1 MRSRTATESRRP
13 GEQTGGAGPRAPQA
27 RRRQRTGT
35 TLLVPALIP
44 VAVFSVA
51 PLLYGIYLGFTDARA
66 GRTTR
71 QAFTGFENYA
81 QLLEDDAFWQS
92 FRIGLIWA
100 TSVTMLQFILGL
112 GLALLL
118 NARVHL
124 SWLARVLVIVPWAM
138 PPVVVSVMWRLVY
151 NPDAGVLNNFLRTLG
166 LTDGQTEWLTDFSL
180 ALPAVIAVGV
190 WAGMPQT
197 TIVLLAGLQNVS
209 TDRIEAAAIDGAG
222 ALRRLRAVT
231 LPAMR
236 PVIIAIVSLNF
247 IWNINSF
254 DLVYVLTQGGPG
266 GETRLP
272 MLFAYEEAF
281 RFGFFG
287 YAAALGNAIVIVVVA
302 LMFLILRGRLRGDE

>member
-1 MRSRTATESRRP
+1 MSVASSVTDRLGAQRPANRRQP
-13 GEQTGGAGPRAPQA
+13 RARPQFGAGS
-27 RRRQRTGT
+27 G
-35 TLLVPALIP
+35 LLVPALIP
-44 VAVFSVA
+44 VVVFSVA

-66 GRTTR
+66 GRTSTTT
-71 QAFTGFENYA
+71 FTGFENYS
-81 QLLEDDAFWQS
+81 QLLQDDAFWQS
-92 FRIGLIWA
+92 FRTGLIWA
-100 TSVTMLQFILGL
+100 VSVTTLQFVLGM

-118 NARVHL
+118 NARLHFT
-124 SWLARVLVIVPWAM
+124 WLARTLVIVPWAM

-151 NPDAGVLNNFLRTLG
+151 NPDAGILNNVLRTLG
-166 LTDGQTEWLTDFSL
+166 LTDGQTEWLTNFSL

-222 ALRRLRAVT
+222 AWQRLRAVT

-236 PVIIAIVSLNF
+236 PVIVAIVSLNF

-281 RFGFFG
+281 RYGFFG
-287 YAAALGNAIVIVVVA
+287 YAAALGNAIVLVVVA
-302 LMFLILRGRLRGDE
+302 LMFLVLRGRLRGDD